1 MRIFLI
7 CMFLS
12 LSTILHAADIKW
24 PKYLTKK
31 IPAALLNKI
40 DVGSNGEVS
49 QMFKEYKSELNS
61 NPGFRIEFIKILVQT
76 GNAQIMM
83 NQIDISSEE
92 EKIMSKLLKK
102 YVN

>member
-7 CMFLS
+7 CIFLL
-12 LSTILHAADIKW
+12 LSTTLYAADIKW

-31 IPAALLNKI
+31 IPVELLNKI
-40 DVGSNGEVS
+40 DDGSNGEVS

-61 NPGFRIEFIKILVQT
+61 NPGFRKEFIKVLVQT

-83 NQIDISSEE
+83 KQIDVSSEE
-92 EKIMSKLLKK
+92 EKIMSNLLKK